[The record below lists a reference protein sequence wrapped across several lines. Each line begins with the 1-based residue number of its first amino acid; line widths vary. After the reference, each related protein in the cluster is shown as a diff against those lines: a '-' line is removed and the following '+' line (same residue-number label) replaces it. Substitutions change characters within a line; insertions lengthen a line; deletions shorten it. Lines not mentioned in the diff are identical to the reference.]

1 MGSAIKNI
9 FSVGVLG
16 LALMGGAM
24 PQAFADEAR
33 SVAPARGLM
42 LDVGSKHTVSY
53 FVSDEGKCNLT
64 LMVGEKADDNGDHS
78 SVGARVRVSIEGGK
92 AAVIETAEG
101 KSLQFTC
108 AAGATSMS
116 VRPLEVLAYSGRKS

>member
-9 FSVGVLG
+9 FSVGVVG
-16 LALMGGAM
+16 LALMGGAK

-53 FVSDEGKCNLT
+53 FVADEGKCNLT
-64 LMVGEKADDNGDHS
+64 LMVGEKADENGDHG
-78 SVGARVRVSIEGGK
+78 SVGTRVRVSIEGGRT
-92 AAVIETAEG
+92 ARVETAEG
-101 KSLQFTC
+101 KSLEFTC
-108 AAGATSMS
+108 AKGATAMS